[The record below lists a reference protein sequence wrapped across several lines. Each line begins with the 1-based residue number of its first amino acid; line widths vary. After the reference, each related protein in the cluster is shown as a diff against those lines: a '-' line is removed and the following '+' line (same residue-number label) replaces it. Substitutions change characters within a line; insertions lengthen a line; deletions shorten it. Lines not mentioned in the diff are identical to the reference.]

1 MTGSWTPA
9 RPEKQEQTPVF
20 LFSWLCPPN
29 FLQRACDRSGKTGVE
44 WRAPGPPQ
52 GARAGGAGAGH
63 TPRLSEDR
71 SCPTAPAGRPTGQR
85 TAQPALAPP
94 CPRPPH
100 RTDHEPFGRSPWSF
114 FFWERPVLLVR
125 DHEKKAPFRFLS
137 LSSSPS
143 SSFRDRPDFDFPLN
157 CRQRESAVKTV

>member
-1 MTGSWTPA
+1 MAGTRPPA
-9 RPEKQEQTPVF
+9 GRPG
-20 LFSWLCPPN
+20 W
-29 FLQRACDRSGKTGVE
+29 
-44 WRAPGPPQ
+44 
-52 GARAGGAGAGH
+52 GAGAGR
-63 TPRLSEDR
+63 TLCLSEDPEPPR
-71 SCPTAPAGRPTGQR
+71 APAGARSRPAPLLAAPQAS
-85 TAQPALAPP
+85 AQHSPHWLLRAPAPS
-94 CPRPPH
+94 PPH

-125 DHEKKAPFRFLS
+125 DHEKNAPFRFLS

>member
-1 MTGSWTPA
+1 MDPSTQQKSKS
-9 RPEKQEQTPVF
+9 RHLCF

-29 FLQRACDRSGKTGVE
+29 FLQRACDRSGKMGVE
-44 WRAPGPPQ
+44 WRAPGPLQ
-52 GARAGGAGAGH
+52 GARAGGRERDVPC
-63 TPRLSEDR
+63 TSQRTR
-71 SCPTAPAGRPTGQR
+71 SRPAPPPAAPQASAQHSPHWLLRAPAPSS
-85 TAQPALAPP
+85 
-94 CPRPPH
+94 PH

-125 DHEKKAPFRFLS
+125 DHEKNAPFRFLS